1 VDAQDPRRLLAERLR
16 ELREHGVPERKIT
29 QPELAQALSDGKPL
43 SVPSISSWESLS
55 NPRIPPIGR
64 IEGYAV
70 LFGAPRSFDRAPPRP
85 VEAAEM
91 TSEER
96 RAVTD
101 LRTEL
106 TQLRQGAQR
115 ATNSVGPV
123 PVLATPVQLA
133 LTEMEESLKSGPWW
147 LGDGRTIT
155 IVCPRWPQDMLEHM
169 PYTDRADPDYIEVLS
184 YSELDALFELHG
196 HIRAAN
202 PGTQVNR
209 RTAKE
214 LNSDDYTSHL
224 ALLGGIDWNA
234 ATTSFLQMLQL
245 PVRQVADWSTPDG
258 QYFEVD
264 DNGQQVRHHAQLDRR
279 SDKTRSGQPGSG
291 TGDKGILLEDVAL
304 FARAV
309 NPLNKK
315 RTVTI
320 CNGMYGRGTYGAVR
334 ALTDARFRD
343 RNAEY
348 LRSRFS
354 GSETYC
360 ILTRVPIVNGATV
373 TPDWTTDEFTL
384 FEWSG

>member
-1 VDAQDPRRLLAERLR
+1 VNTQDPRRLLAERLR
-16 ELREHGVPERKIT
+16 ELREHTAPERKIT
-29 QPELAQALSDGKPL
+29 QPELAQALGDGKPL
-43 SVPSISSWESLS
+43 SVPLISSWESAS
-55 NPRIPPIGR
+55 NPRIPPMGR

-70 LFGAPRSFDRAPPRP
+70 LFGAPRSFDRTPPGP
-85 VEAAEM
+85 LDADEM

-96 RAVTD
+96 RAVAE

-106 TQLRQGAQR
+106 THLRQGAQR
-115 ATNSVGPV
+115 ATNSAAPV
-123 PVLATPVQLA
+123 PVIATPVQLQ
-133 LTEMEESLKSGPWW
+133 LTEMEESLRSGPWRI
-147 LGDGRTIT
+147 GDGRTIT
-155 IVCPRWPQDMLEHM
+155 IVCPRWPQDMLQQM
-169 PYTDRADPDYIEVLS
+169 PYTDRADPDYIEMLS
-184 YSELDALFELHG
+184 YSELDALVELHG
-196 HIRAAN
+196 HVRAAN
-202 PGTQVNR
+202 PGTQVNLR
-209 RTAKE
+209 KADDLT
-214 LNSDDYTSHL
+214 SDDYTSHL

-245 PVRQVADWSTPDG
+245 PVQQIADWSRPDG
-258 QYFEVD
+258 QYFEVE
-264 DNGQQVRHHAQLDRR
+264 DNGKQVRHRAELDRR
-279 SDKTRSGQPGSG
+279 SGKDRNGQSWSGA
-291 TGDKGILLEDVAL
+291 GDKGILLEDVAL

-354 GSETYC
+354 GNETYC

-373 TPDWTTDEFTL
+373 TPDWTTGEYTL